1 MTLNAR
7 LMTGLLAV
15 TGLGLLVMGLVS
27 ALVLHTYL
35 MHRVDAQLRAARDRA
50 VVRLLQPGLPA
61 QGVAPAQYVV
71 LMVTASGMIRTP
83 GGGGDPGQ
91 GLDPA
96 SDPAP
101 AIERVRAL
109 GLPALRARAASGE
122 PFPLGGLRAVARPG
136 GVRGNRNIVVVATP
150 LTEINGAVR
159 RLVAAELLT
168 GGVLIGLL
176 TLLGRSLIKR
186 GLAPL
191 DRMASS
197 AHGIATGGDL
207 RARMPGGESRTEVG
221 RLAAA
226 INVMLDRIAEAFLA
240 RTRSEARVREFA
252 ADASHELRTPLT
264 TIKGYAELY
273 RQGAL
278 DDLPD
283 AMRRIE
289 EEASRMGVLVGDL
302 LELARLDRGS
312 SLELGR
318 VDLTELARDA
328 VADATAAAPDRAF
341 TLDAP
346 ATLPAVVDEARVR
359 QVLANLLANV
369 TAHTAGGAVVRLGR
383 SPYGGLPGGVFIE
396 VADDGPGMSETDA
409 ARAFDRFHR
418 ADHRADQQAGR
429 QVGHRA
435 GQATRAGSGLGL
447 SIVAAIAAAH
457 SGRAALRSAPGAG
470 TTVRVELPLPMGTTE
485 E

>member
-7 LMTGLLAV
+7 LMAGLVAV

-27 ALVLHTYL
+27 ALVLHSYL

-50 VVRLLQPGLPA
+50 AVRLLQPGLPA

-71 LMVTASGMIRTP
+71 LTVTQDGNIRTP
-83 GGGGDPGQ
+83 GGDDP
-91 GLDPA
+91 DPA
-96 SDPAP
+96 S
-101 AIERVRAL
+101 AIARVRSI
-109 GLPALRARAASGE
+109 GLPALRAKAADGQ
-122 PFPLGGLRAVARPG
+122 PFSLGDLRAIARPG
-136 GVRGNRNIVVVATP
+136 VRRNVFVVATP
-150 LTEINGAVR
+150 LAEINGAVR
-159 RLVAAELLT
+159 RLVAAELVT
-168 GGVLIGLL
+168 GGALMGLL
-176 TLLGRSLIKR
+176 ILLGRTMVGR

-191 DRMASS
+191 GRMAST

-207 RARMPGGESRTEVG
+207 RARMPGAESRTEVG

-226 INVMLDRIAEAFLA
+226 INVMLDRIAEAFAA

-289 EEASRMGVLVGDL
+289 EEAGRMGLLVGDL

-312 SLELGR
+312 SLELGP
-318 VDLTELARDA
+318 VDLAELARDA
-328 VADATAAAPDRAF
+328 AADAGAAAPDRAF
-341 TLDAP
+341 TVDAP
-346 ATLPAVVDEARVR
+346 GALPAVADEARIR

-369 TAHTAGGAVVRLGR
+369 IAHTDGGAVVRVG
-383 SPYGGLPGGVFIE
+383 PAPGGVFLE
-396 VADDGPGMSETDA
+396 VADTGAGMAEADA
-409 ARAFDRFHR
+409 ARAFERFHR
-418 ADHRADQQAGR
+418 AARA
-429 QVGHRA
+429 
-435 GQATRAGSGLGL
+435 TSGSGLGL

-457 SGRAALRSAPGAG
+457 GGRADLWSAPGAG
-470 TTVRVELPLPMGTTE
+470 TTVRVELPRRMERGGAAAPALPRSWGPPRH
-485 E
+485 

>member
-1 MTLNAR
+1 
-7 LMTGLLAV
+7 MTGLLAV

-27 ALVLHTYL
+27 ALVLHAYL

-71 LMVTASGMIRTP
+71 LTVTASGAIRTP
-83 GGGGDPGQ
+83 GGGAPGQ
-91 GLDPA
+91 EPDSNPGQNPDLDPA
-96 SDPAP
+96 PDPAP

-109 GLPALRARAASGE
+109 GLPALRERAAGGE
-122 PFPLGGLRAVARPG
+122 PFSLGGLRAVARPG
-136 GVRGNRNIVVVATP
+136 GARANRNIVVVATP
-150 LTEINGAVR
+150 LSEINGAVR

-168 GGVLIGLL
+168 GGVLIGML

-289 EEASRMGVLVGDL
+289 EEAGRMSMLVGDL

-312 SLELGR
+312 SLELGP

-328 VADATAAAPDRAF
+328 VADAGAAAPDRAF

-346 ATLPAVVDEARVR
+346 DTLPAIADEARIR

-383 SPYGGLPGGVFIE
+383 SPAGALPAGVFPDGVFIE
-396 VADDGPGMSETDA
+396 VADEGPGMTEADA
-409 ARAFDRFHR
+409 ARAFERFHR
-418 ADHRADQQAGR
+418 
-429 QVGHRA
+429 VGHRA
-435 GQATRAGSGLGL
+435 AHRGGHTVRGGSGLGL

-457 SGRAALRSAPGAG
+457 GGRAALRSAPGAG

>member
-1 MTLNAR
+1 VTLNAR

-27 ALVLHTYL
+27 ALVLHAYL

-71 LMVTASGMIRTP
+71 LTVAANGAIRTP
-83 GGGGDPGQ
+83 TGGD
-91 GLDPA
+91 L
-96 SDPAP
+96 DPAP
-101 AIERVRAL
+101 AIERVRTL
-109 GLPALRARAASGE
+109 GLPALRDRAASGE
-122 PFPLGGLRAVARPG
+122 PFSLGGLRAVARPG
-136 GVRGNRNIVVVATP
+136 GGRPNRNIVVVATSP
-150 LTEINGAVR
+150 AEIDGAVR

-191 DRMASS
+191 GRMAST

-207 RARMPGGESRTEVG
+207 RARMPGGEPRTEVG

-289 EEASRMGVLVGDL
+289 EEAGRMGMLVGDL

-312 SLELGR
+312 SLELGP

-328 VADATAAAPDRAF
+328 VADATAAAPGRAF

-346 ATLPAVVDEARVR
+346 DTLPAVADEARVR

-383 SPYGGLPGGVFIE
+383 SPDGAFPDGAFPDGVFIE
-396 VADDGPGMSETDA
+396 VADEGPGMTEADG

-418 ADHRADQQAGR
+418 AGR
-429 QVGHRA
+429 TARG
-435 GQATRAGSGLGL
+435 GSGLGL

-457 SGRAALRSAPGAG
+457 GGRAALRSAPGAG
-470 TTVRVELPLPMGTTE
+470 TTVRVELPPTHGYN
-485 E
+485 